1 VWAGKLWKH
10 ADLDLAPTPPNLQTS
25 PNPYPKQ
32 TIHCILI
39 GKGVVLM
46 LSEMIRNSPNY
57 QKMSTQEKEITL
69 RLATEFE
76 EHSEHTLHL
85 TPIELTETLEI
96 GNKKLWQDFLNM
108 ETTKQY
114 IKAQM
119 AFNVQIAQRKTLQSL
134 EREANEGNVNAAKQI
149 NELSGILNNID
160 TNKIIVLHRVN
171 RNEEAN

>member
-1 VWAGKLWKH
+1 
-10 ADLDLAPTPPNLQTS
+10 
-25 PNPYPKQ
+25 
-32 TIHCILI
+32 
-39 GKGVVLM
+39 
-46 LSEMIRNSPNY
+46 
-57 QKMSTQEKEITL
+57 
-69 RLATEFE
+69 
-76 EHSEHTLHL
+76 
-85 TPIELTETLEI
+85 
-96 GNKKLWQDFLNM
+96 M